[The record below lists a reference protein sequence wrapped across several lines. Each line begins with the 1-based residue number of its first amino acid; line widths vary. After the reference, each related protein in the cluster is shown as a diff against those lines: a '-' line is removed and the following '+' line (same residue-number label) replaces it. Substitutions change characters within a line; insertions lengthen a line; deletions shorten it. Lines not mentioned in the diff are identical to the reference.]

1 MDGATATGMD
11 VIITAVSDVLEL
23 SGTILNTITT
33 NPILTFIF
41 ASSFVGIGVGVF
53 AKLRRVSRG

>member
-1 MDGATATGMD
+1 MDGSTTVTGMD
-11 VIITAVSDVLEL
+11 AIITAVGSVLEL

-41 ASSFVGIGVGVF
+41 ATGFVGIGVGVVRMLKR
-53 AKLRRVSRG
+53 AAR

>member
-1 MDGATATGMD
+1 MEGATSMD
-11 VIITAVSDVLEL
+11 VIITAVGDVLEL

>member
-1 MDGATATGMD
+1 MDGATTTGMD
-11 VIITAVSDVLEL
+11 AIITAVGSVLEL

-41 ASSFVGIGVGVF
+41 ATGFVGIGVGVF
-53 AKLRRVSRG
+53 AKLKHVARY